1 MLKIIL
7 LLIFLI
13 LFKVLVEMG
22 YGDEII
28 FFDVYFFV
36 YSLGLQVICVDGFS
50 VSDLLWVIILFFEL
64 DSYVLLLVMM
74 VVVEGDMFDFSV
86 EVCYCDVLLLEV
98 LCLDIVCIDCYVFY
112 EWV

>member
-7 LLIFLI
+7 LLIFFEL
-13 LFKVLVEMG
+13 LKVLVEMG

-36 YSLGLQVICVDGFS
+36 YLMGLQVICVDGLL
-50 VSDLLWVIILFFEL
+50 VSDLFQVIILLFEL

-74 VVVEGDMFDFSV
+74 AVVEGDIFDFEV
-86 EVCYCDVLLLEV
+86 E
-98 LCLDIVCIDCYVFY
+98 
-112 EWV
+112 